1 MCATTNLYREAADF
15 LELWQ
20 ECPRLRSAIRFGNE
34 SCDNS
39 YTIIEANVTIT
50 RVNFSHRK
58 VTRKELRITRKQFIK
73 DFEQDHEY
81 KTF

>member
-1 MCATTNLYREAADF
+1 MCATTNLYREAVDF

-20 ECPRLRSAIRFGNE
+20 ECPRLRNAIRFGNE

-39 YTIIEANVTIT
+39 YTIIEANVIIT

-58 VTRKELRITRKQFIK
+58 VTRKELRIARKQFINDYK
-73 DFEQDHEY
+73 QDHEY

>member
-1 MCATTNLYREAADF
+1 MCATTNLYREATDF

-58 VTRKELRITRKQFIK
+58 ELRIARKQFINDYK
-73 DFEQDHEY
+73 QDHEH
-81 KTF
+81 KAF

>member
-20 ECPRLRSAIRFGNE
+20 ECPRLRNAIRFGNE

-39 YTIIEANVTIT
+39 YTIIEANVQ
-50 RVNFSHRK
+50 
-58 VTRKELRITRKQFIK
+58 LR
-73 DFEQDHEY
+73 E
-81 KTF
+81 

>member
-15 LELWQ
+15 LALWQ

-34 SCDNS
+34 SYDNS
-39 YTIIEANVTIT
+39 YTIIEASVTIT

-58 VTRKELRITRKQFIK
+58 VTRKELRIARKQFIK

>member
-1 MCATTNLYREAADF
+1 MPCATTNLYREATDF

-58 VTRKELRITRKQFIK
+58 VTRKELVEELRRRGYTVTATISL
-73 DFEQDHEY
+73 
-81 KTF
+81 

>member
-1 MCATTNLYREAADF
+1 MCATTNLYREANDF

-20 ECPRLRSAIRFGNE
+20 ECPRLRNAIRFGNE

-39 YTIIEANVTIT
+39 YTIIEASITVT
-50 RVNFSHRK
+50 RVNISRRK
-58 VTRKELRITRKQFIK
+58 VTRKELHVARKQFINDYK
-73 DFEQDHEY
+73 QDHEY